1 MKKRSILLTAALMA
15 AAALVT
21 GCGEGSGSG
30 GPFEPKDNINWI
42 VTSSPGGGSDI
53 YTRMISDIM
62 TKENLVNGQ
71 TIIVTNKTD
80 GSGEIGRN
88 EVANT
93 KGKKADYTLL
103 TFNSGDLMPMVQNTK
118 NRSSNFR
125 ILAILAVDKQLIFK
139 GDHTKYADFS
149 QAVEAA
155 KSGTKVVIGGSKGD
169 DIATYDALIAELGIS
184 KDVMSYITYD
194 STGDAITAA
203 LGGHIEFVISK
214 PAAATEYVAAGSLI
228 PVLALSTE
236 RYTGNLADAPTLS
249 EIGDYE
255 NVEVP
260 VWRGV
265 AAPADMSDSAASFW
279 SEQLKKVSETDA
291 WKTDYLEKNK
301 LIGNYMDMAAAT
313 EYVTAYEKE
322 YMESIGVQ

>member
-1 MKKRSILLTAALMA
+1 
-15 AAALVT
+15 
-21 GCGEGSGSG
+21 
-30 GPFEPKDNINWI
+30 
-42 VTSSPGGGSDI
+42 
-53 YTRMISDIM
+53 
-62 TKENLVNGQ
+62 
-71 TIIVTNKTD
+71 
-80 GSGEIGRN
+80 
-88 EVANT
+88 
-93 KGKKADYTLL
+93 
-103 TFNSGDLMPMVQNTK
+103 
-118 NRSSNFR
+118 
-125 ILAILAVDKQLIFK
+125 
-139 GDHTKYADFS
+139 
-149 QAVEAA
+149 
-155 KSGTKVVIGGSKGD
+155 
-169 DIATYDALIAELGIS
+169 
-184 KDVMSYITYD
+184 MSYITYD

-265 AAPADMSDSAASFW
+265 AAPADMSDSAAAFW